1 MPWVR
6 RYVRF
11 PGEKQGAAESYE
23 MDADGTWRPGRISR
37 WLAVPAIG
45 LIWVYRL
52 TLSRF
57 MGGQCRYVPT
67 CSIYGLEAF
76 RTYGAF
82 RGGWLTAKRIARCH
96 PFARGG
102 YDPVPTHEAASRD
115 ERVK

>member
-1 MPWVR
+1 
-6 RYVRF
+6 
-11 PGEKQGAAESYE
+11 

-102 YDPVPTHEAASRD
+102 YDPVPMHEAASRD

>member
-1 MPWVR
+1 VN
-6 RYVRF
+6 
-11 PGEKQGAAESYE
+11 PG
-23 MDADGTWRPGRISR
+23 DAPLPPSKRPSAISR

-57 MGGQCRYVPT
+57 LGGQCRYVPT
-67 CSIYGLEAF
+67 CSLYGLEAF

-82 RGGWLTAKRIARCH
+82 RGGWMTIRRIGRCH

-102 YDPVPTHEAASRD
+102 YDPVPPPEADCRAAVEVEDAPR
-115 ERVK
+115 R